1 MNPID
6 EPVVVYSGSYSLA
19 GLIKGLLEAQG
30 IRAFLQNEFLGSLA
44 PWYLAAGGVDAVQVV
59 VAEGD
64 AENAREIVEAFTS
77 GDADGD
83 MPST

>member
-6 EPVVVYSGSYSLA
+6 EPVVVYSGTYSQA
-19 GLIKGLLEAQG
+19 GLIQGLLEAQG

-44 PWYLAAGGVDAVQVV
+44 PWYLGPGGVDAVQVV
-59 VAEGD
+59 VAEHD
-64 AENAREIVEAFTS
+64 AENAREVVAAFTS
-77 GDADGD
+77 GDTDGD